1 MVMINHWIWGI
12 SLHVDAHV
20 ETVLPPRYPKIGFKA
35 IIKIVE
41 STPTNTDF
49 IDIPNDLKA

>member
-1 MVMINHWIWGI
+1 MINHWIWGI